1 MIILGPS
8 QSESY
13 NMGKNR
19 KLKLSQERSIGS
31 ESSEESIFGQGCPHV
46 KKAVNF
52 MAMRKVVLKEK
63 LGDCRDC
70 IRKGNDSNTKG
81 QKPPDTETLI
91 DGYEP
96 TLWICLQCGHQGCD
110 RNSQDKHA
118 LKHYETPRSS
128 SHLIVINTTSWSTWC
143 YKCDDEIPIEKHKKI
158 IECLDFLKQQAGVSK
173 LTLDSGKKEAS
184 SRLSNDTASENK
196 GENKTAKGKAALSK
210 NANSVMNVRI
220 KGLSNLGNTCFFN
233 AVLQNLSQT
242 HGLENMLKDGN
253 KKGASLSLPGWQP
266 LGTDSCSEISD
277 DSSDEDHSEDNTQA
291 MPPIDITIPE
301 PGPLTRSLLAFL
313 HEMTT
318 SSNHNS
324 TINPCSLFGQVC
336 KKAPRFK
343 GFQQQ
348 DSHELLRYLLDV
360 MRNEEIRRARTGI
373 LRHFKLS
380 ENTNPNK
387 VDNKTKTKI
396 KEYGRQ
402 AKHTFIDRLFGG
414 HLIST
419 VSCEVCQHM
428 SQIFEPF
435 LDLSLPVTEEK
446 VKHPAAERKQK
457 RMAKKVAK
465 WKARQDEDE
474 EEMENEKE
482 THKTEEI
489 PTCNEIVDTSDAD
502 IEDNVENEVT
512 PSNKKSNET
521 NMNHHSMKE
530 ENKKEVGKTDSTLLT
545 NDSKMPSK
553 VASQNSLKM
562 DSNGSTDGLHKELN
576 QLTNRFECLQL
587 TDKKTA
593 SNSEED
599 SKSCPTGDKIQDS
612 NRSEQDCPQ
621 KKSEEQSEEQSG
633 SFVAAET
640 NGIAPLLHMACSSE
654 GLEKGAIEASE
665 SVSKCNETDGSEQ
678 SAEIVTELPGK
689 ETNDASEEMPI
700 NNGSAFANHSGEGQG
715 PVMASKSSSSS
726 SIRVA
731 QLLSNCS
738 HGPPL
743 AHPEEEDIDDV
754 DEKEYINMSTIK
766 RQAQAKSMST
776 LSPRYQPSSRE
787 CSIMSCLHQFT
798 SAELLMGN
806 NKVRCKNCT
815 RRKAKN
821 SSNNAAAEKEVVY
834 TNASKQFLIFR
845 PPAILTLH
853 LKRFEQIGFSSRKV
867 NRHVDF
873 PFVLDIA
880 PFCSALSQSVKKG
893 QKNVLYSLYGIVE
906 HNGRL
911 SGGHYTAYVKVCKN
925 NINKPN
931 NFLSESQLDPK
942 EYILRYRTLLLS
954 GSSNEKVEP
963 EVDVDNLV
971 PSGKWYHIS
980 DSHVREVSETAVKN
994 AQAYLLFYERIY

>member
-1 MIILGPS
+1 
-8 QSESY
+8 
-13 NMGKNR
+13 MGKNR

-70 IRKGNDSNTKG
+70 ISKGSYSNTKG
-81 QKPPDTETLI
+81 QKPPETDTLL

-128 SHLIVINTTSWSTWC
+128 AHLIVINTTSWSTWC
-143 YKCDDEIPIEKHKKI
+143 YKCDDEIPIERHKKI

-173 LTLDSGKKEAS
+173 ISLDSGKKESS
-184 SRLSNDTASENK
+184 SRSSNDTVSENK
-196 GENKTAKGKAALSK
+196 AENKTVKGKAALLK
-210 NANSVMNVRI
+210 NANSIMNVRI

-242 HGLENMLKDGN
+242 HGLENILKDGN
-253 KKGASLSLPGWQP
+253 RKSASLSLPGWQP

-277 DSSDEDHSEDNTQA
+277 DSTDDDQSEENTQA

-318 SSNHNS
+318 SSNHSS
-324 TINPCSLFGQVC
+324 TINPGSLFGQVC

-343 GFQQQ
+343 GLQQQ

-360 MRNEEIRRARTGI
+360 MRTEEIRRAQTGI

-396 KEYGRQ
+396 KEYGSQ

-435 LDLSLPVTEEK
+435 LDLSLPITEEK
-446 VKHPAAERKQK
+446 VKHPAADRKQK
-457 RMAKKVAK
+457 RIAKKVAK
-465 WKARQDEDE
+465 CKARQDDDDE
-474 EEMENEKE
+474 EVENEKE
-482 THKTEEI
+482 THKTGENAV
-489 PTCNEIVDTSDAD
+489 CNEIEDTSDAD
-502 IEDNVENEVT
+502 IEDNVESET
-512 PSNKKSNET
+512 TQTNKRTSENHY
-521 NMNHHSMKE
+521 NM
-530 ENKKEVGKTDSTLLT
+530 KKEKKNEIIMADSAIGPS
-545 NDSKMPSK
+545 NDSKMPSRL
-553 VASQNSLKM
+553 ASQNSLKADSEGSM
-562 DSNGSTDGLHKELN
+562 DGIHKELG
-576 QLTNRFECLQL
+576 QLANRFECLQMS
-587 TDKKTA
+587 DNKTA
-593 SNSEED
+593 SNSDED
-599 SKSCPTGDKIQDS
+599 NKSHTTSKKIQDS
-612 NRSEQDCPQ
+612 NRSEQECSMNNVEE
-621 KKSEEQSEEQSG
+621 KSEEKSDTR
-633 SFVAAET
+633 T
-640 NGIAPLLHMACSSE
+640 NGVVASSLQMACSNE

-665 SVSKCNETDGSEQ
+665 SVSKCNETDSREQ
-678 SAEIVTELPGK
+678 NAEIANEAQSK
-689 ETNDASEEMPI
+689 KSFDAGEEMPPT
-700 NNGSAFANHSGEGQG
+700 NNGSALSNHLEEGHG
-715 PVMASKSSSSS
+715 DAPVTASKSSSSS

-731 QLLSNCS
+731 QLLSTCS

-776 LSPRYQPSSRE
+776 LSPRYQPTSRE
-787 CSIMSCLHQFT
+787 CSILSCLHQFT

-821 SSNNAAAEKEVVY
+821 SSNSASEKEVVY

-880 PFCSALSQSVKKG
+880 PFCSALSQSVTKG
-893 QKNVLYSLYGIVE
+893 QKNVLYSLYGIAE
-906 HNGRL
+906 HSGRL

-931 NFLSESQLDPK
+931 SFLSESQLNPK
-942 EYILRYRTLLLS
+942 EYILRYRSLLLS
-954 GSSNEKVEP
+954 GNSNEKTEP
-963 EVDVDNLV
+963 QVDMDSLV